1 MRLFSNIISGMFHPL
16 LMVTDVWSCAGS
28 HLHISGNLSASN
40 ETIAR
45 RRSVPVYGGYPRSIY
60 LYDGKKRGGGRYGAI
75 GQT

>member
-1 MRLFSNIISGMFHPL
+1 MRLFSNIIPACPSVADG
-16 LMVTDVWSCAGS
+16 DVWSCAGS

-40 ETIAR
+40 ETVAR
-45 RRSVPVYGGYPRSIY
+45 RRSIPVYGGYPRSIY

>member
-1 MRLFSNIISGMFHPL
+1 MRVIFTYHIRHVPSVADG
-16 LMVTDVWSCAGS
+16 DVWSCAGS

-40 ETIAR
+40 ETVAR

>member
-1 MRLFSNIISGMFHPL
+1 MRLFSHIISGMFHPL
-16 LMVTDVWSCAGS
+16 LSCAGS

-40 ETIAR
+40 ETVAR